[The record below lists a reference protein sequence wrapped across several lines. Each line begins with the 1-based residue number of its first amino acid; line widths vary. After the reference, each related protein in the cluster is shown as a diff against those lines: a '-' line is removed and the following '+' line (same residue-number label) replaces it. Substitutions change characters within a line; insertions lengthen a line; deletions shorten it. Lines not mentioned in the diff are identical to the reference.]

1 LKRNPHSSK
10 WHCLASHH
18 IMGSQ
23 KYKTWSLQYLQNFR
37 MFLSNNFLLSIIVPS
52 STPLFV
58 WSKWKMKVQ
67 NGNMGQVL
75 GLGWNL
81 FIKISG
87 HRNWKK
93 SYNLYWI
100 TLNRIKR
107 PFKKMMKMNKM
118 MILNNTYMYKLVIMK
133 STLC

>member
-10 WHCLASHH
+10 WHCLAGHR

-23 KYKTWSLQYLQNFR
+23 WYKTWSLQYLQNFR

-58 WSKWKMKVQ
+58 WSKWKMKMQ

-107 PFKKMMKMNKM
+107 PFKKMMKINNI
-118 MILNNTYMYKLVIMK
+118 MILNNTYMYKLVITK
-133 STLC
+133 FT